1 MASGRK
7 YRAGRAD
14 YARCVA
20 ALDAA
25 TAKRRELVV
34 ALRVAREEIKGLRE
48 GVLNLD
54 REVPAL
60 QKEEEKLRV
69 ALDGEKEWLGNR

>member
-1 MASGRK
+1 
-7 YRAGRAD
+7 
-14 YARCVA
+14 VA